1 MTRGLV
7 ALCLGIMGSIS
18 TCGVVLAQAP
28 SQPYPVK
35 VIRIVIPYGA
45 GAGPDVVARTIGEK
59 MAAGLGQNIVYDN
72 RGGAGGAL
80 GTALVAK
87 APPDGYTLLLN
98 LGSYAAY
105 PFFMKNLTYDPHRD
119 LIPVTLMARNVG
131 YVIVVNPS
139 LPARNIKELVALAKA
154 HPRKLNYADAGLG
167 SVSQMAAELFAYVG
181 GVKLTSVHYTGVPA
195 MLTDVI
201 SGQVEIG
208 FPAAPSVLPFMGSG
222 RLRVLAITAENR
234 WKKMPDVPTVGEAG
248 VKGYKY
254 AGWYGLWFPANTPA
268 AYVARIQAEVSK
280 ALADPVVKQRFDD
293 QGLYGVGS
301 TPQEFARVIEDEF
314 ALNRKLTAVMG
325 IEPQ

>member
-1 MTRGLV
+1 MTRLLGR
-7 ALCLGIMGSIS
+7 ACLGACWSAVSI
-18 TCGVVLAQAP
+18 GMAVAQTAA
-28 SQPYPVK
+28 QPYPSK

-59 MAAGLGQNIVYDN
+59 MAVALGQNIVYDN

-87 APPDGYTLLLN
+87 APADGYTLLLN

-105 PFFMKNLTYDPHRD
+105 PFFIKNLSYDPHKD

-131 YVIVVNPS
+131 YVMVVNPS
-139 LPARNIKELVALAKA
+139 LPARSIRELVALAKA

-167 SVSQMAAELFAYVG
+167 SVSQMAAELFAYVSG
-181 GVKLTSVHYTGVPA
+181 TKLTSVHYTGVPA

-208 FPAAPSVLPFMGSG
+208 FPAAPSVLPFMGSS
-222 RLRVLAITAENR
+222 RLRVLAITAEKR
-234 WKKMPDVPTVGEAG
+234 WKKMPDVPTVAEAG

-254 AGWYGLWFPANTPA
+254 DGWYGLWFPAGTPA
-268 AYVARIQAEVSK
+268 ACLARIHSEVVK

-301 TPQEFARVIEDEF
+301 TAQEFQKVIDDEF
-314 ALNRKLTAVMG
+314 ALNQKLTTVMG
-325 IEPQ
+325 IVPQ

>member
-1 MTRGLV
+1 MTRLLGR
-7 ALCLGIMGSIS
+7 ACLGACWSAVSI
-18 TCGVVLAQAP
+18 GMAVAQTAA
-28 SQPYPVK
+28 QPYPSK

-59 MAAGLGQNIVYDN
+59 MAVALGQNIVYDN

-87 APPDGYTLLLN
+87 APADGYTLLLN

-105 PFFMKNLTYDPHRD
+105 PFFIKNLSYDPHKD

-131 YVIVVNPS
+131 YVMVVNPS
-139 LPARNIKELVALAKA
+139 LPARSIRELVALAKA
-154 HPRKLNYADAGLG
+154 HPRNLNYADAGLG
-167 SVSQMAAELFAYVG
+167 SVSQMAAELFAYVSG
-181 GVKLTSVHYTGVPA
+181 TKLTSVHYTGVPA

-222 RLRVLAITAENR
+222 RLRVLAITAEKR
-234 WKKMPDVPTVGEAG
+234 WKKMPDVPTVAEAG

-254 AGWYGLWFPANTPA
+254 DGWYGLWFPAGTPA
-268 AYVARIQAEVSK
+268 ACLARIHSEVVK
-280 ALADPVVKQRFDD
+280 ALADSVVKQRFDD

-301 TPQEFARVIEDEF
+301 TAQEFQKVIDDEF
-314 ALNRKLTAVMG
+314 ALNQKLTTVMG
-325 IEPQ
+325 IVPQ

>member
-1 MTRGLV
+1 MTRLLGR
-7 ALCLGIMGSIS
+7 ACLGACWSAVSI
-18 TCGVVLAQAP
+18 GMAVAQTAA
-28 SQPYPVK
+28 QPYPSK

-59 MAAGLGQNIVYDN
+59 MAVALGQNIVYDN

-87 APPDGYTLLLN
+87 APADGYTLLLN

-105 PFFMKNLTYDPHRD
+105 PFFMKNLSYDPHKD

-131 YVIVVNPS
+131 YVMVVNPS
-139 LPARNIKELVALAKA
+139 LPARSIRELVALAKA

-167 SVSQMAAELFAYVG
+167 SVSQMAAELFAYVSG
-181 GVKLTSVHYTGVPA
+181 TKLTSVHYTGVPA

-222 RLRVLAITAENR
+222 RLRVLAITAEKR
-234 WKKMPDVPTVGEAG
+234 WKKMPDVPTVAEAG

-254 AGWYGLWFPANTPA
+254 DGWYGLWFPAGTPA
-268 AYVARIQAEVSK
+268 ACLARIHSEVVK

-301 TPQEFARVIEDEF
+301 TAQEFQKVIDDEF
-314 ALNRKLTAVMG
+314 ALNQKLTTVMG
-325 IEPQ
+325 IVPQ

>member
-1 MTRGLV
+1 
-7 ALCLGIMGSIS
+7 
-18 TCGVVLAQAP
+18 
-28 SQPYPVK
+28 
-35 VIRIVIPYGA
+35 
-45 GAGPDVVARTIGEK
+45 VARTIGEK
-59 MAAGLGQNIVYDN
+59 MAVALGQNIVYDN

-87 APPDGYTLLLN
+87 APADGYTLLLN

-105 PFFMKNLTYDPHRD
+105 PFFIKNLSYDPHKD

-131 YVIVVNPS
+131 YVMVVNPS
-139 LPARNIKELVALAKA
+139 LPARSIRELVALAKA
-154 HPRKLNYADAGLG
+154 HPRNLNYADAGLG
-167 SVSQMAAELFAYVG
+167 SVSQMAAELFAYVSG
-181 GVKLTSVHYTGVPA
+181 TKLTSVHYTGVPA

-222 RLRVLAITAENR
+222 RLRVLAITAEKR
-234 WKKMPDVPTVGEAG
+234 WKKMPDVPTVAEAG

-254 AGWYGLWFPANTPA
+254 DGWYGLWFPAGTPA
-268 AYVARIQAEVSK
+268 ACLARIHSEVVK

-301 TPQEFARVIEDEF
+301 TAQEFQKVIDDEF
-314 ALNRKLTAVMG
+314 ALNQKLTTVMG
-325 IEPQ
+325 IVPQ

>member
-1 MTRGLV
+1 MAV
-7 ALCLGIMGSIS
+7 AQ
-18 TCGVVLAQAP
+18 TAA
-28 SQPYPVK
+28 QPYPSK

-59 MAAGLGQNIVYDN
+59 MAVALGQNIVYDN

-87 APPDGYTLLLN
+87 APADGYTLLLN

-105 PFFMKNLTYDPHRD
+105 PFFIKNLSYDPHKD

-131 YVIVVNPS
+131 YVMVVNPS
-139 LPARNIKELVALAKA
+139 LPARSIRELVALAKA

-167 SVSQMAAELFAYVG
+167 SVSQMAAELFAYVSG
-181 GVKLTSVHYTGVPA
+181 TKLTSVHYTGVPA

-222 RLRVLAITAENR
+222 RLRVLAITAEKR
-234 WKKMPDVPTVGEAG
+234 WKKMPDVPTVAEAG

-254 AGWYGLWFPANTPA
+254 DGWYGLWFPAGTPA
-268 AYVARIQAEVSK
+268 ACLARIHSEVVK

-301 TPQEFARVIEDEF
+301 TAQEFQKVIDDEF
-314 ALNRKLTAVMG
+314 ALNQKLTTVMG
-325 IEPQ
+325 IVPQ

>member
-1 MTRGLV
+1 MTRLLGR
-7 ALCLGIMGSIS
+7 ACLGACWSAVSI
-18 TCGVVLAQAP
+18 GMAVAQTAA
-28 SQPYPVK
+28 QPYPSK

-59 MAAGLGQNIVYDN
+59 MAVALGQNIVYDN

-87 APPDGYTLLLN
+87 APADGYTLLLN

-105 PFFMKNLTYDPHRD
+105 PFFIKNLSYDPHKD

-131 YVIVVNPS
+131 YVMVVNPS
-139 LPARNIKELVALAKA
+139 LPARSIRELVALAKA

-167 SVSQMAAELFAYVG
+167 SVSQMAAELFAYVSG
-181 GVKLTSVHYTGVPA
+181 TKLTSVHYTGVPA

-222 RLRVLAITAENR
+222 RLRVLAITAEKR
-234 WKKMPDVPTVGEAG
+234 WKKMPDVPTVAEAG

-254 AGWYGLWFPANTPA
+254 DGWYGLWFPAGTPA
-268 AYVARIQAEVSK
+268 ACLARIHSEVVK

-301 TPQEFARVIEDEF
+301 TAQEFQKVIDDEF
-314 ALNRKLTAVMG
+314 ALNQKLTTVMG
-325 IEPQ
+325 IVPQ

>member
-1 MTRGLV
+1 
-7 ALCLGIMGSIS
+7 
-18 TCGVVLAQAP
+18 
-28 SQPYPVK
+28 
-35 VIRIVIPYGA
+35 
-45 GAGPDVVARTIGEK
+45 
-59 MAAGLGQNIVYDN
+59 MAAGLGQNIIYDN

-105 PFFMKNLTYDPHRD
+105 PFFMKNLSYDPHKD

-131 YVIVVNPS
+131 YVMVVNPS
-139 LPARNIKELVALAKA
+139 LPARNIRELVALAKE

-167 SVSQMAAELFAYVG
+167 SVSQMAAELFAYVSG
-181 GVKLTSVHYTGVPA
+181 TKLTAVHYTGVPA

-201 SGQVEIG
+201 SGQVEVG
-208 FPAAPSVLPFMGSG
+208 FPAAPSVLPFMSTG

-234 WKKMPDVPTVGEAG
+234 WKKMPDVPTVAEAG

-254 AGWYGLWFPANTPA
+254 DGWYGLWFPAGTPA
-268 AYVARIQAEVSK
+268 AYVARIRSEVVK
-280 ALADPVVKQRFDD
+280 ALSDPVVKQRFDD

-301 TPQEFARVIEDEF
+301 TPQEFAKAIDDEF
-314 ALNRKLTAVMG
+314 ALNGKLTAVMG
-325 IEPQ
+325 IVAQ

>member
-1 MTRGLV
+1 MTRLLGR
-7 ALCLGIMGSIS
+7 ACLGACWSAVSI
-18 TCGVVLAQAP
+18 GMAVAQTAA
-28 SQPYPVK
+28 QPYPSK

-59 MAAGLGQNIVYDN
+59 MAVALGQNIVYDN

-87 APPDGYTLLLN
+87 APADGYTLLLN
-98 LGSYAAY
+98 LGAYAAY
-105 PFFMKNLTYDPHRD
+105 PFFIKNLSYDPHKD

-131 YVIVVNPS
+131 YVMVVNPS
-139 LPARNIKELVALAKA
+139 LPARSIRELVALAKA

-167 SVSQMAAELFAYVG
+167 SVSQMAAELFAYVSG
-181 GVKLTSVHYTGVPA
+181 TKLTSVHYTGVPA

-222 RLRVLAITAENR
+222 RLRVLAITAEKR
-234 WKKMPDVPTVGEAG
+234 WKKMPDVPTVAEAG

-254 AGWYGLWFPANTPA
+254 DGWYGLWFPAGTPA
-268 AYVARIQAEVSK
+268 ACLARIHSEVVK

-301 TPQEFARVIEDEF
+301 TAQEFQKVIDDEF
-314 ALNRKLTAVMG
+314 ALNQKLTTVMG
-325 IEPQ
+325 IVPQ